1 MAAGLYAVHCFIP
14 PHPGVTAATG
24 TLGADVGRVILYGLI
39 VAVPAMLAGY
49 FWATWKGKKFPE
61 VAGDEEDSG
70 TSVRNENLPGALVS
84 FIPVVVPILLIA
96 VRAVLSNLPSVKDT
110 WMAPVLITGDPSIAL
125 IIGLIL
131 ALCIPKR
138 WEKNELGKLMHQG
151 IEKAGGILIIIGAGS
166 AFGAVISALKIQ
178 DYLAEME
185 GLNTLGIFF
194 PFLIAL
200 ILKTAQGSSTVAI
213 ITAASIVLPFLPG
226 LQLDTANGR
235 IIAVLAMC
243 AGSMAISHVNDAY
256 FWVITNFS
264 NQALKPMLRVYS
276 LATICMAVT
285 GILAVYILSLF
296 IL

>member
-213 ITAASIVLPFLPG
+213 
-226 LQLDTANGR
+226 
-235 IIAVLAMC
+235 
-243 AGSMAISHVNDAY
+243 SHVNDAY